1 MSMRFSIA
9 NRIRTVYRALAMK
22 IVFLAFVFLLIPV
35 ILYHLFESADA
46 QQSRLLQ
53 RTVEEKGTL
62 IASVLQPRLA
72 GFQGESPE
80 QLQHALDALVAEGGN
95 IKVLVRYDDRPG
107 GGFLYIASAPAVS
120 SDYLEQERAEL
131 IKLGVFD
138 RLAPSCDGSAL
149 PSVRFTN
156 PAGRPELLT
165 SVTPVHIGKSCWVVI
180 TSQAVEAILGASI
193 GQSVWQ
199 TETVRIAAII
209 YILGAVLVAWLF
221 LDIWR
226 NLAGFRKTAR
236 KILTQGAGQVS
247 FREMNTIP
255 ELTGVADDFDSLVA
269 ALKQSKDFIIQA
281 AEENAHALKAPLA
294 VIAQA
299 IEPLKRATSASDVQ
313 AQRSLELIER
323 STARLDLLVSAARD
337 LEQVAAEVIS
347 TNSKPIDLS
356 GYLSQLVTA
365 FEPTLNAEG
374 KHLHS
379 DIEHGVQAYATEEA
393 VESIIENLLE
403 NAASFTESGGTV
415 TVRLSMENR
424 FAHLTIAD
432 NGPGVPEAN
441 LPLIFERY
449 FSARSQ
455 TRDCAPAS
463 GPTDNHYGLGLW
475 IVRRNV
481 EGLGGRISASNRDEG
496 GFAVTAS
503 LRAAG

>member
-1 MSMRFSIA
+1 MTVRVA
-9 NRIRTVYRALAMK
+9 HRIRTVYRTLAMK
-22 IVFLAFVFLLIPV
+22 IVFLALVFLLIPL
-35 ILYHLFESADA
+35 ILYRLFVSADA

-62 IASVLQPRLA
+62 IAEVLRPRLA
-72 GFQGESPE
+72 AFQDESSE
-80 QLQHALDALVAEGGN
+80 KLQHALDELVGQGGN
-95 IKVLVRYDDRPG
+95 IKVLVRYDDSPVS
-107 GGFLYIASAPAVS
+107 GFLYVGSAPVVS
-120 SDYLEQERAEL
+120 GDYLERERAEF
-131 IKLGVFD
+131 IRIGVFD
-138 RLAPSCDGSAL
+138 RLAPTCDGSAV

-156 PAGRPELLT
+156 PAGRPEQLT

-180 TSQAVEAILGASI
+180 TSQAVEAILGPSI
-193 GQSVWQ
+193 GQPVWQ
-199 TETVRIAAII
+199 TPTVRIAAII
-209 YILGAVLVAWLF
+209 YVLGAVTVAWLF

-226 NLAGFRKTAR
+226 NLDGFRNTAR
-236 KILTQGAGQVS
+236 KIRTHGAGQVS

-299 IEPLKRATSASDVQ
+299 IEPLKRAISKSDVQ
-313 AQRSLELIER
+313 AQRSVELIER
-323 STARLDLLVSAARD
+323 SIARLDLLVSAARD
-337 LEQVAAEVIS
+337 LEEVAAEVIS
-347 TNSKPIDLS
+347 TNSQPIDLS
-356 GYLSQLVTA
+356 GYLSQLVAA

-379 DIEHGVQAYATEEA
+379 DITRGVQAYATEEA
-393 VESIIENLLE
+393 IESIIENLLE
-403 NAASFTESGGTV
+403 NAASFTDAGGTV
-415 TVRLSMENR
+415 TVRLSVADR

-441 LPLIFERY
+441 LPLIFERH

-481 EGLGGRISASNRDEG
+481 EGLGGRISARNRDEG

-503 LRAAG
+503 LRAAGV